1 MASVRKTVAA
11 STWAALT
18 RDQQDLLARLCL
30 VSLKGLPIVLLGT
43 VTLRAADALL
53 ARQLVEYRDAIVRI
67 TETGVR
73 VVVQESGLVRRR
85 VG

>member
-11 STWAALT
+11 PTWAALA
-18 RDQQDLLARLCL
+18 RAEQDLLARLCL
-30 VSLKGLPIVLLGT
+30 VSLKGIPVVMLDAA
-43 VTLRAADALL
+43 TLRAGDALL
-53 ARQLVEYRDAIVRI
+53 ERGVVEYRDAVVRI
-67 TETGVR
+67 REIGVR